1 MVVSSILTNPCITWF
16 LSMSFKT
23 PVFASFQSFIYI
35 IAFHFGKFTVKFADL
50 VFAEMIKYHFVSGWS
65 APSAVGIAGLGG
77 GLDFGAEVRIQSLSH
92 CPHA

>member
-50 VFAEMIKYHFVSGWS
+50 VFAEMIIALFQ
-65 APSAVGIAGLGG
+65 AGLRRPP
-77 GLDFGAEVRIQSLSH
+77 LELQV
-92 CPHA
+92 